1 MEASDLLIIKQA
13 LRLSM
18 ADEMAEI
25 AAKPDVSLPNKAAF
39 LEEIHRRCSE
49 KEKSERKHTPIRFI
63 IAAAIT
69 VALIAS
75 ITAAAIVA
83 NKEKNGRFREERKSA
98 YTALS
103 VIEEDDGAL
112 FIEEV
117 IIPNYLPMGYEKAS
131 SELGRRYAQTVWN
144 NNGNEIKLRQ
154 IPIRGSKVLIDLT
167 AKKEIFADKTV
178 YYVEKSEYS
187 LVTFY
192 DEDYI
197 FTITA
202 CPKLDRAE
210 LEKIIE
216 SIFDL
221 KHIASN

>member
-1 MEASDLLIIKQA
+1 MDSSKISIIKNA
-13 LRLSM
+13 LMLALDTELAA
-18 ADEMAEI
+18 ADALPKAEI
-25 AAKPDVSLPNKAAF
+25 PNK
-39 LEEIHRRCSE
+39 EELLQKIHKRHSE
-49 KEKSERKHTPIRFI
+49 KEKNKKRLPIRFL

-83 NKEKNGRFREERKSA
+83 NKEKNDRFKEERKSA

-103 VIEEDDGAL
+103 VIEADDGAL

-117 IIPNYLPMGYEKAS
+117 IIPNYLPSGYEKAS

-144 NNGNEIKLRQ
+144 NNGNEIKLKQ
-154 IPIRGSKVLIDLT
+154 LPIRGSKVLIDIT
-167 AKKEIFADKTV
+167 AKKELLANRTV
-178 YYVEKSEYS
+178 YYAQKDEYS

-197 FTITA
+197 FIITA
-202 CPKLDRAE
+202 SLMLERTE

-221 KHIASN
+221 KQIASN